1 MQRNIHMTSRWLG
14 AGLAVCLAGTVV
26 NAQYYSVT
34 DLGTVS
40 GPLSNAKGLDSAGRV
55 AGVSIVASN
64 NFHAAIW
71 DGAPV
76 DLGTIDVDTQSIA
89 YAINDA
95 GAVVGVSYNYG
106 DLQPHAFMWQA
117 GSLTP
122 LGQFSPRDV
131 NGDGVIV
138 GHRTL
143 FNAQSLWVEQACRW
157 TGGSLVDQNSLGGY
171 SSQAFAINATGE
183 IAGESQLPDNMT
195 VRACLWLAGT
205 PHDLGTL
212 AAMPTSKSAASDLNG
227 AGQVVGWSDTAG
239 GPIHACLFE
248 VNASGQV
255 TARMDLGA
263 LSGSSS
269 VAMGI
274 NEAGVIVGASDYR
287 GFVWESGV
295 MTDLNDMIPPGEG
308 WKITRA
314 VAINDNGVIAADGDL
329 LGFTH
334 AVLLTPNLCLKGDVN
349 ADGNIN
355 ALDIQAMVGTIL
367 NGGTTWEL
375 CAGDLGTPH
384 DGAVTGDD
392 IAAFVQCLLGGPC
405 S

>member
-1 MQRNIHMTSRWLG
+1 MQLSIHNISRWLC
-14 AGLAVCLAGTVV
+14 AGMAVCLAATIA

-34 DLGTVS
+34 DLGTIS

-71 DGAPV
+71 DGVPI
-76 DLGTIDVDTQSIA
+76 DMGTIGVDTQSIA

-106 DLQPHAFMWQA
+106 DLQPNAFMWQA
-117 GSLTP
+117 GTLTP

-131 NGDGVIV
+131 NAAGVIV
-138 GHRTL
+138 GHRTM

-157 TGGSLVDQNSLGGY
+157 MGGSLVDLNSLGGY
-171 SSQAFAINATGE
+171 SSQAFAINTAGE
-183 IAGESQLPDNMT
+183 IAGESQLSDNMT
-195 VRACLWLAGT
+195 VRACLWLNGT
-205 PHDLGTL
+205 PHDLGSL
-212 AAMPTSKSAASDLNG
+212 AGTATAKSAALDLNS
-227 AGQVVGWSDTAG
+227 AGQVVGWSDTAA
-239 GPIHACLFE
+239 GPLHACLFE
-248 VNASGQV
+248 VDAGGQV
-255 TARMDLGA
+255 TGRIDLGA

-274 NEAGVIVGASDYR
+274 NEVGVVVGASDYR
-287 GFVWESGV
+287 GFVWDSGV
-295 MTDLNDMIPPGEG
+295 MTDLNDLIPPGEG

-314 VAINDNGVIAADGDL
+314 VAINESGVIAADGDL

-334 AVLLTPNLCLKGDVN
+334 AVLLTPNLCVKGDVN
-349 ADGNIN
+349 ADGSIN
-355 ALDIQAMVGTIL
+355 ALDIHAMVGTIL
-367 NGGTTWEL
+367 EGGTPWEL
-375 CAGDLGTPH
+375 CAGDLGAPH

-392 IAAFVQCLLGGPC
+392 IGAFVQCLLGGPC
-405 S
+405 N

>member
-1 MQRNIHMTSRWLG
+1 MHRKAHVSSRWSV
-14 AGLAVCLAGTVV
+14 AAIAVCLAATVAD
-26 NAQYYSVT
+26 AQYYSVT
-34 DLGTVS
+34 DLGTIS
-40 GPLSNAKGLDSAGRV
+40 GPLSNAKGLDNAGRV

-89 YAINDA
+89 YAISDS

-106 DLQPHAFMWQA
+106 DLQPHAFMWQS
-117 GSLTP
+117 GVLTP
-122 LGQFSPRDV
+122 LGQFSPHDI
-131 NGDGVIV
+131 NDSGVIV

-157 TGGSLVDQNSLGGY
+157 TGGALVDLSSLGGY
-171 SSQAFAINATGE
+171 SSQALAINADGA
-183 IAGESQLPDNMT
+183 IAGESQLADNMT

-205 PHDLGTL
+205 PHNLGALSASAT
-212 AAMPTSKSAASDLNG
+212 AKSAASDLNG
-227 AGQVVGWSDTAG
+227 AGQIVGWSETAG

-248 VNASGQV
+248 VDVNGLVVSRV
-255 TARMDLGA
+255 DLGA

-269 VAMGI
+269 IAMGI
-274 NEAGVIVGASDYR
+274 NESGVVVGASDYR
-287 GFVWESGV
+287 GFVWDAGV
-295 MTDLNDMIPPGEG
+295 MTDLNDLIPPGEG

-314 VAINDNGVIAADGDL
+314 VAINDSGVIAADGDL

-349 ADGNIN
+349 ADGAIN

-367 NGGTTWEL
+367 NGGSAWEL
-375 CAGDLGTPH
+375 CAGDLGLPH

-392 IAAFVQCLLGGPC
+392 IGAFVQCLLGGPC
-405 S
+405 N